1 MKEWEPELNRWAR
14 KSNRYNWAQTKTSLF
29 LQDSQIQQIMKIKK
43 YIEIPEEILVR
54 LAEGKS
60 VQGGLQKDVHT
71 GKLVFNP
78 HDIARYKTGQKRVP
92 DVLIKELEHGRL
104 MESPKRIKFYE
115 SIPKKIGV
123 ARILAVLER
132 ETKEA
137 KNALMD
143 REIIDL
149 I

>member
-1 MKEWEPELNRWAR
+1 M
-14 KSNRYNWAQTKTSLF
+14 QV
-29 LQDSQIQQIMKIKK
+29 KK

-60 VQGGLQKDVHT
+60 VQGGLHKDVHT

>member
-1 MKEWEPELNRWAR
+1 
-14 KSNRYNWAQTKTSLF
+14 
-29 LQDSQIQQIMKIKK
+29 MKIKK